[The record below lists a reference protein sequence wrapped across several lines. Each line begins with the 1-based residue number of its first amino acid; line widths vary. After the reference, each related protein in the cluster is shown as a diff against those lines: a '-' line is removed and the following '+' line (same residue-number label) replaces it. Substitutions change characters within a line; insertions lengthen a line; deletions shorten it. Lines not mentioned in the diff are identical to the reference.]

1 MLKTERPASW
11 PYLGA
16 GAPPLAE
23 PVGRTL
29 RSGVFHI
36 GRSPEVGT
44 HTESVRNLHICTT
57 FTPRNSLRITN
68 LQFVQILEITVRWFT
83 PLLLV
88 SDAPAPPTRPH

>member
-1 MLKTERPASW
+1 MVKGEGVLKTERPASW

-36 GRSPEVGT
+36 APHASESLPVCTKESRAARCTRHILSPASACCVLYGFM
-44 HTESVRNLHICTT
+44 HYGMDSD
-57 FTPRNSLRITN
+57 TP
-68 LQFVQILEITVRWFT
+68 
-83 PLLLV
+83 
-88 SDAPAPPTRPH
+88 